1 MPEKNGGIRILLEV
15 LWTCIM
21 HDMQLIEF
29 IITHTHIWMKFRG
42 ISESLSVYPWLCVRP
57 TAFFVLWHISHTMF
71 GMWVYHHGTM
81 CHMHSWPLYDLD
93 LSHQYE
99 SYIFTMNLSLARFS
113 LLFDRGI
120 PNFGLWVYHHET
132 KCFVHSWPLTY
143 IWVVGVS
150 IVSITHS
157 FYFVY
162 LDFLDHILVLAFKRI
177 LH

>member
-1 MPEKNGGIRILLEV
+1 
-15 LWTCIM
+15 
-21 HDMQLIEF
+21 
-29 IITHTHIWMKFRG
+29 MKFRVYRNHCQTV
-42 ISESLSVYPWLCVRP
+42 SVYPWLCVRP
-57 TAFFVLWHISHTMF
+57 TAFFVLWHFSHTMF

-81 CHMHSWPLYDLD
+81 CRMHSWPLYDLD
-93 LSHQYE
+93 LSPQYE

-143 IWVVGVS
+143 MWVAGVS

>member
-1 MPEKNGGIRILLEV
+1 MPEKMGGLDIIGV
-15 LWTCIM
+15 IM
-21 HDMQLIEF
+21 DIHHAWYAIDWIHYN
-29 IITHTHIWMKFRG
+29 THTFEWSSGVYQNHCLSIRG
-42 ISESLSVYPWLCVRP
+42 FVFGLQL
-57 TAFFVLWHISHTMF
+57 FFVLWHISHTMF

-132 KCFVHSWPLTY
+132 KCFVHSWLLTY
-143 IWVVGVS
+143 MWVAGVS
-150 IVSITHS
+150 LVSITQS

-162 LDFLDHILVLAFKRI
+162 
-177 LH
+177 